1 MDEQWRTEEPEV
13 GQPLRIYG
21 ESEFALRIYRGRQNG
36 YFMFEGQDGMA
47 AEEDVPE
54 WIPITTPEEQR
65 LRARVRELEEVFQV
79 TKEFCKL
86 RGMWVQT
93 FRADA
98 TSLLKRM
105 AELTESGGVGDATN
119 DN

>member
-1 MDEQWRTEEPEV
+1 MSDLPRTEQRILMPETRP
-13 GQPLRIYG
+13 PL
-21 ESEFALRIYRGRQNG
+21 SQNAK
-36 YFMFEGQDGMA
+36 EV
-47 AEEDVPE
+47 EK
-54 WIPITTPEEQR
+54 

-105 AELTESGGVGDATN
+105 AELTESGGVVDGH
-119 DN
+119 

>member
-1 MDEQWRTEEPEV
+1 MSDLPRTEQRILMPETRP
-13 GQPLRIYG
+13 PL
-21 ESEFALRIYRGRQNG
+21 SQNAK
-36 YFMFEGQDGMA
+36 EV
-47 AEEDVPE
+47 EK
-54 WIPITTPEEQR
+54 